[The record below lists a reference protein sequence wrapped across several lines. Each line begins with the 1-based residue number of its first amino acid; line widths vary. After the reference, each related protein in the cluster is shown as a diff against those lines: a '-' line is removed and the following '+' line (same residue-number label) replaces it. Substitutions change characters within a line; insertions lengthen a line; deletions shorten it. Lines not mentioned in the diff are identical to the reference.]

1 MLPRCNGI
9 NAVGLTLAATFK
21 IWRAAL
27 AVRQRLQFNARLH
40 CAVAGLWRWPY
51 GKLMVG
57 ERQIEHEQS
66 A

>member
-27 AVRQRLQFNARLH
+27 AVRQRFAIQLTPALRSGRIVEMART
-40 CAVAGLWRWPY
+40 
-51 GKLMVG
+51 
-57 ERQIEHEQS
+57 EN
-66 A
+66 